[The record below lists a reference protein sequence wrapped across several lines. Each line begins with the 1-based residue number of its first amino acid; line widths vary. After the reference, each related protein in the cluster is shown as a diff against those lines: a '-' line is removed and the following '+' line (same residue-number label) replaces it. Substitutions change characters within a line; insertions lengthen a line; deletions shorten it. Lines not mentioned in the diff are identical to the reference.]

1 SERGVV
7 WGTSP
12 DPTTGSNDGSA
23 TTSGTTGAFTVPATG
38 LTPGTTYHY
47 RAYATNAVG
56 TSYTADGVFTTAPAI
71 GSLLV
76 YIKPSGARDAGAAW
90 RISGWDEWHP
100 SGYSETGIRKGGY
113 TVEFKQI
120 DGWTT
125 PGELSVY
132 VEGGWQ
138 TSVTVEYT
146 KQIINGI
153 VHFKFSPK
161 AAALQG
167 VAWRIKS
174 GPAVADKPAQ
184 RAHEWRVLR
193 DEVSLPAGR
202 YVIELLPVPGWLH
215 PDVRFKVEAG
225 RELEVELNYLP
236 FLVTACCDF
245 DGDGCGDIALYRPS
259 TRIWL
264 VKDQLEKR
272 FGGKGVWPAAGDYD
286 GDGAAELAYWRPKKG
301 LWRVHGQY
309 KLKKFGELG
318 DVPVPGDYDGDGI
331 CDPALYRPSSGEWLL
346 VLSGEPGAAGVTV
359 KTLGGSGHDIPVP
372 GDYDGDGVVDIAI
385 YNLESRSWI
394 FPDGVKVKYGRP
406 GELPVPADY
415 DGDGETDPAL
425 ADMEMGLWRVKG
437 QFLVRTSMAAGDIP
451 LVLDS
456 DKDGKREPA
465 FYRRRK
471 GCVYIVMMSYIDDS
485 LDVSEVRIK
494 FGSEEDILLNRGR

>member
-1 SERGVV
+1 MGAEWDDDKGIISGSAYIFYRSGTSWSQQAKLTAADGAAYDYFGWSVSISGDCAIVGAYGDDDKGLGSGSAYVFPDTPSIINPTADGIGFIGATLGGTVESEGWSAIAERGVV
-7 WGTSP
+7 WSTSP

-23 TTSGTTGAFTVPATG
+23 TASGTTGAFTVPATG
-38 LTPGTTYHY
+38 LIPGTTYHY
-47 RAYATNAVG
+47 RAYATNPVG
-56 TSYTADGVFTTAPAI
+56 THYTDDATFTTTPAT

-90 RISGWDEWHP
+90 RISGWEEWHP

-161 AAALQG
+161 SAALQG

-174 GPAVADKPAQ
+174 GPAVADNPAK

-331 CDPALYRPSSGEWLL
+331 CDPALYRPSTGRRAASGCWCCR
-346 VLSGEPGAAGVTV
+346 A
-359 KTLGGSGHDIPVP
+359 
-372 GDYDGDGVVDIAI
+372 
-385 YNLESRSWI
+385 SRA
-394 FPDGVKVKYGRP
+394 P
-406 GELPVPADY
+406 
-415 DGDGETDPAL
+415 
-425 ADMEMGLWRVKG
+425 RV
-437 QFLVRTSMAAGDIP
+437 
-451 LVLDS
+451 
-456 DKDGKREPA
+456 
-465 FYRRRK
+465 
-471 GCVYIVMMSYIDDS
+471 
-485 LDVSEVRIK
+485 
-494 FGSEEDILLNRGR
+494 